1 MEKKAIGDDTVDP
14 IRERSRK
21 FRRSSFLLLLLLLL
35 STDTWEETLERLR
48 FVRCFILPRR
58 VNSVGSFRGK
68 GKGKRRNA
76 GKAREEG
83 GKARSKEEFN

>member
-1 MEKKAIGDDTVDP
+1 MEKKGDDTVDP

-21 FRRSSFLLLLLLLL
+21 FRRSSFLLLLLL

-76 GKAREEG
+76 GKAQEEG
-83 GKARSKEEFN
+83 GEGSIEGRI